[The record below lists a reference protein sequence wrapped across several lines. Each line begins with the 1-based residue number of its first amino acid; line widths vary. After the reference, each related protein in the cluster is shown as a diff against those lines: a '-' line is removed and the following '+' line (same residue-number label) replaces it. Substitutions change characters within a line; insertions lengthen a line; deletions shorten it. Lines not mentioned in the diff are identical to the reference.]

1 MDQTALPSSLDP
13 FFSASLIHQN
23 SAGTMH
29 TIADFCVV
37 PMGVTASVSQYVAE
51 CQRVLEKS
59 GLSYTM
65 HAYGTNI
72 EGEWDDVCRVMKE
85 CHEAVH
91 NMGCPRVST
100 SVRIGTRTDKVGQT
114 IQDKVRVVQ
123 EILANDSK

>member
-1 MDQTALPSSLDP
+1 
-13 FFSASLIHQN
+13 
-23 SAGTMH
+23 
-29 TIADFCVV
+29 
-37 PMGVTASVSQYVAE
+37 
-51 CQRVLEKS
+51 
-59 GLSYTM
+59 M

-100 SVRIGTRTDKVGQT
+100 RYRDTVPILYEIRVGYEWLRCPHDKNLSRLRSVRIGTRTDKVGQT

>member
-23 SAGTMH
+23 SAGIMH

-59 GLSYTM
+59 GMSGSYATKLLSLP
-65 HAYGTNI
+65 NRQFSI
-72 EGEWDDVCRVMKE
+72 WSC
-85 CHEAVH
+85 
-91 NMGCPRVST
+91 
-100 SVRIGTRTDKVGQT
+100 
-114 IQDKVRVVQ
+114 
-123 EILANDSK
+123 